1 MFLPPLLAQALEGE
15 YVRCASV
22 HATPRSA
29 ETGELT
35 MISTPDG
42 SCAADWT
49 VSASPIRGRDE
60 QLETITGF
68 LDRVR
73 AGVGGVAIIEGAA
86 GLGKTRL
93 LAAARAT
100 AGSLSFR
107 TGLGAAE
114 PGHSPVELAVLMEAL
129 FGGAEPLVE
138 RSALGSRDGSREEP
152 FWLLQDVQTLMER
165 AALRQPLLVCLDDV
179 QWADAGCGF
188 ALRMLTQWL
197 APLPVAWLIAVRP
210 NQGAPQ
216 IRRALAELATAG
228 AATIRLTPLKA
239 SAVAE
244 VAADVL
250 GAPAGGDLLRTLADV
265 QGNPFLIVD
274 LLAGLREENL
284 VRVVDGR
291 ARLAENRVPHR
302 LEDSMRRRLART
314 TPAGERVVTAAASLA
329 RQFTLSQ
336 IAAMTRIPVTDLVD
350 PVREVID
357 AGIFVE
363 AGGRLAFQH
372 DLAREAV
379 RSAVPGAVRR
389 ALDREAADVLLA
401 SGALPVEVAAQL
413 AASAEPGDVAAVRAL
428 AEAAE
433 ALGMTDPGASAD
445 IASVALSLLPSR
457 HPLRGPLVARRTV
470 SLFAAGRSK
479 EARAFA
485 DNALR
490 HSLPAEQEADVRL
503 SLAAM
508 FAISA
513 DDRADNARQGLS
525 LTGLS
530 ADTRARLWTSLF
542 HNLVVA
548 SRLDEGLAIE
558 SEVRTSVLASAS
570 TDLAAQYFFQIGRS
584 AMEYQ
589 LGRFE
594 IALRLLQD
602 VDPERLAGF
611 DDPRE
616 RLTHSYRS
624 WLLSALDRVDE
635 ASAVAEDGLAS
646 AQRDRQNWAVH
657 VFETWHG
664 RHLLHLGRLDEANA
678 VLEGR
683 FHLADAHLIVG
694 VLDAAAVVAVGRT
707 KLHIGDERGAREVA
721 EIAKVMLTATAPV
734 VRRHAAWYLAV
745 HASTAGDLDQ
755 AHRWLCALGET
766 ERLSLFPLF
775 PMEAADDPLLV
786 RMALTAGDEE
796 LAKAVTE
803 LAARRHELN
812 PGVPSI
818 AAAAAHTRGLLS
830 QSGPDLEQAAAIL
843 ATCPRPLA
851 LAAALEDL
859 GCARLADGDH
869 SGAADAFDR
878 VLRICVE
885 AGAERDAARARKRLR
900 ELGIRRRVLPLDRP
914 KLGWESLTDA
924 ELQVARLAAAG
935 YTNRGI
941 ADRLFVSPHTVN
953 THLRHVFDK
962 LDIRSRVD
970 LTRVVEHHS

>member
-1 MFLPPLLAQALEGE
+1 M
-15 YVRCASV
+15 
-22 HATPRSA
+22 
-29 ETGELT
+29 
-35 MISTPDG
+35 
-42 SCAADWT
+42 
-49 VSASPIRGRDE
+49 VSAAQGPGAGGSIVSGAGSSSPIRGRDE
-60 QLETITGF
+60 QLQLITGF
-68 LDRVR
+68 LERVR

-100 AGSLSFR
+100 ARTLCFR

-114 PGHSPVELAVLMEAL
+114 PGHSSVELAVLMEAL
-129 FGGAEPLVE
+129 FGGAESLVE
-138 RSALGSRDGSREEP
+138 RAALGSRDRSREEP
-152 FWLLQDVQTLMER
+152 FWLLQDLQTLLER
-165 AALRQPLLVCLDDV
+165 AALRQPLLICLDDV
-179 QWADAGCGF
+179 QWADPGCGF

-197 APLPVAWLIAVRP
+197 VSLPVAWLIAVRP
-210 NQGAPQ
+210 NRGAPQ
-216 IRRALAELATAG
+216 IRRALAELTTAG
-228 AATIRLTPLKA
+228 AATIRLTPLSA

-250 GAPAGGDLLRTLADV
+250 GAPVGGDLLRTLADV

-284 VRVVDGR
+284 VSVADGR
-291 ARLAENRVPHR
+291 ARLMENRVPHR
-302 LEDSMRRRLART
+302 LEDSMRRRLSRT
-314 TPAGERVVTAAASLA
+314 TPAGERVGISAASLA
-329 RQFTLSQ
+329 RQFTLNQ
-336 IAAMTRIPVTDLVD
+336 IAALARIPVADLVD

-357 AGIFVE
+357 AGIFIE
-363 AGGRLAFQH
+363 ADGRLAFQH

-379 RSAVPGAVRR
+379 RNVVPDAIRR

-401 SGALPVEVAAQL
+401 DGALPVEVAAQL

-428 AEAAE
+428 ADAAE
-433 ALGMTDPGASAD
+433 SLGVTDPSASAD
-445 IASVALSLLPSR
+445 IASVALSLAPSR

-490 HSLPAEQEADVRL
+490 QSLPAEQEADVRL

-525 LTGLS
+525 LAGLS
-530 ADTRARLWTSLF
+530 ADTRARLWASLF
-542 HNLVVA
+542 HNLLVA
-548 SRLDEGLAIE
+548 GRLDEGLAIE
-558 SEVRTSVLASAS
+558 SEVRANVLAS

-594 IALRLLQD
+594 LSLQLLGG

-624 WLLSALDRVDE
+624 WVLSALDRVDE
-635 ASAVAEDGLAS
+635 AIAVAEDGLAS
-646 AQRDRQNWAVH
+646 AQRDRQNWALH
-657 VFETWHG
+657 VFETWKG

-683 FHLADAHLIVG
+683 FRLADAHLIVG
-694 VLDAAAVVAVGRT
+694 VLDAAGVVALGRT
-707 KLHIGDERGAREVA
+707 KLHVGDERGANEVA
-721 EIAKVMLTATAPV
+721 ETAKVMLAATAPV
-734 VRRHAAWYLAV
+734 VRRLGAWYLAV
-745 HASTAGDLDQ
+745 HSMASGEPRQ

-766 ERLSLFPLF
+766 ERMSLFPLF

-786 RMALTAGDEE
+786 RMALAAGDLE
-796 LAKAVTE
+796 LAKAVAE
-803 LAARRHELN
+803 LAARRYELN
-812 PGVPSI
+812 PGVPSM
-818 AAAAAHTRGLLS
+818 AGAAAHARGLLNDS
-830 QSGPDLEQAAAIL
+830 RQDLEQAAGIL
-843 ATCPRPLA
+843 VTCPRPMA

-859 GCARLADGDH
+859 GCARLADGDR
-869 SGAADAFDR
+869 SGAVDAFDR
-878 VLRICVE
+878 VLRICLDT
-885 AGAERDAARARKRLR
+885 GAARDAARTRKRLR
-900 ELGIRRRVLPLDRP
+900 ELGIRRRVQSLDRP

-924 ELQVARLAAAG
+924 ELNVARLAAAG

-941 ADRLFVSPHTVN
+941 ADKLFVSPHTVN

-962 LDIRSRVD
+962 LDVRSRVD
-970 LTRVVEHHS
+970 LTRTAERHS

>member
-1 MFLPPLLAQALEGE
+1 M
-15 YVRCASV
+15 
-22 HATPRSA
+22 
-29 ETGELT
+29 
-35 MISTPDG
+35 
-42 SCAADWT
+42 
-49 VSASPIRGRDE
+49 VSAAQGPGAGGSIVSGAGSSSPIRGRDE
-60 QLETITGF
+60 QLQLITGF
-68 LDRVR
+68 LERVR

-100 AGSLSFR
+100 ARTLCFR

-114 PGHSPVELAVLMEAL
+114 PGHSSVELAVLMEAL
-129 FGGAEPLVE
+129 FGGAESLVE
-138 RSALGSRDGSREEP
+138 RAALGSRDRSREEP
-152 FWLLQDVQTLMER
+152 FWLLQDLQTLLER
-165 AALRQPLLVCLDDV
+165 AALRQPLLICLDDV
-179 QWADAGCGF
+179 QWADPGCGF

-197 APLPVAWLIAVRP
+197 VSLPVAWLIAVRP

-216 IRRALAELATAG
+216 IRRALAELTTAG
-228 AATIRLTPLKA
+228 AATIRLTPLSA

-250 GAPAGGDLLRTLADV
+250 GAPVGGDLLRTLADV

-284 VRVVDGR
+284 VSVADGR
-291 ARLAENRVPHR
+291 ARLMENRVPHR
-302 LEDSMRRRLART
+302 LEDSMRRRLSRT
-314 TPAGERVVTAAASLA
+314 TPAGERVGISAASLA
-329 RQFTLSQ
+329 RQFTLNQ
-336 IAAMTRIPVTDLVD
+336 IAALARIPVADLVD

-363 AGGRLAFQH
+363 ADGRLAFQH

-379 RSAVPGAVRR
+379 RNVVPDAIRR

-401 SGALPVEVAAQL
+401 DGALPVEVAAQL

-428 AEAAE
+428 ADAAE
-433 ALGMTDPGASAD
+433 SLGVTDPSASAD
-445 IASVALSLLPSR
+445 IASVALSLAPSR

-490 HSLPAEQEADVRL
+490 QSLPAEQEADVRL

-525 LTGLS
+525 LAGLS
-530 ADTRARLWTSLF
+530 ADTRARLWASLF
-542 HNLVVA
+542 HNLLVA
-548 SRLDEGLAIE
+548 GRLDEGLAIE
-558 SEVRTSVLASAS
+558 SEVRANVLAS

-594 IALRLLQD
+594 LSLQLLGG

-624 WLLSALDRVDE
+624 WVLSALDRVDE
-635 ASAVAEDGLAS
+635 AIAVAEDGLAC
-646 AQRDRQNWAVH
+646 AQRDRQNWALH
-657 VFETWHG
+657 VFETWKG

-683 FHLADAHLIVG
+683 FRLADAHLIVG
-694 VLDAAAVVAVGRT
+694 VLDAAGVVALGRT
-707 KLHIGDERGAREVA
+707 KLHVGDERGANEVA
-721 EIAKVMLTATAPV
+721 EIAKVMLAATAPV
-734 VRRHAAWYLAV
+734 VRRLGAWYLAV
-745 HASTAGDLDQ
+745 HSMASGEPRQ

-766 ERLSLFPLF
+766 ERMSLFPLF

-786 RMALTAGDEE
+786 RMALAAGDLE
-796 LAKAVTE
+796 LAKAVAE
-803 LAARRHELN
+803 LAARRYELN
-812 PGVPSI
+812 PGVPSM
-818 AAAAAHTRGLLS
+818 AGAAAHARGLLNDS
-830 QSGPDLEQAAAIL
+830 RQDLEQAAGIL
-843 ATCPRPLA
+843 VTCPRPMA

-859 GCARLADGDH
+859 GCARLADGDR
-869 SGAADAFDR
+869 SGAVDAFDR
-878 VLRICVE
+878 VLRICLDT
-885 AGAERDAARARKRLR
+885 GAARDAARTRKRLR
-900 ELGIRRRVLPLDRP
+900 ELGIRRRVQSLDRP

-924 ELQVARLAAAG
+924 ELNVARLAAAG

-941 ADRLFVSPHTVN
+941 ADKLFVSPHTVN

-962 LDIRSRVD
+962 LDVRSRVD
-970 LTRVVEHHS
+970 LTRTAERHS

>member
-1 MFLPPLLAQALEGE
+1 
-15 YVRCASV
+15 
-22 HATPRSA
+22 
-29 ETGELT
+29 
-35 MISTPDG
+35 MISATQVSGAGG
-42 SCAADWT
+42 SIASGT
-49 VSASPIRGRDE
+49 GNPSPIRGRDE
-60 QLETITGF
+60 QLHMITG
-68 LDRVR
+68 LLERVR

-100 AGSLSFR
+100 ARTLSFR

-114 PGHSPVELAVLMEAL
+114 PGHSSVELAVLMEAL
-129 FGGAEPLVE
+129 FGGAESLVE
-138 RSALGSRDGSREEP
+138 RTALGSRDGSREEP
-152 FWLLQDVQTLMER
+152 FWLLQDVQTLIER

-197 APLPVAWLIAVRP
+197 ASLPVAWLIAVRP
-210 NQGAPQ
+210 NQGVPQ
-216 IRRALAELATAG
+216 IRRALAELTTAG
-228 AATIRLTPLKA
+228 AATIHLTPLNA

-274 LLAGLREENL
+274 LLVGLREENM
-284 VRVVDGR
+284 VSVADGR
-291 ARLAENRVPHR
+291 ARLVENRVPHR
-302 LEDSMRRRLART
+302 LEDSMRRRLSRT
-314 TPAGERVVTAAASLA
+314 TPAGERVVTVAASLA
-329 RQFTLSQ
+329 RQFTLNQ
-336 IAAMTRIPVTDLVD
+336 IAAMARIPVADLVD
-350 PVREVID
+350 PVREVLD
-357 AGIFVE
+357 AGIFIE

-379 RSAVPGAVRR
+379 RSAVPDAVRR

-401 SGALPVEVAAQL
+401 GGALPVEVAAQL
-413 AASAEPGDVAAVRAL
+413 AASAEPGDVAAVRTL
-428 AEAAE
+428 ADAAE
-433 ALGMTDPGASAD
+433 SLGVTDPSASAD
-445 IASVALSLLPSR
+445 IASVALSLAPSR

-479 EARAFA
+479 DARAFA

-490 HSLPAEQEADVRL
+490 QSLPAEQEADVRL

-542 HNLVVA
+542 HNLLVA
-548 SRLDEGLAIE
+548 GRLDEGLAIE
-558 SEVRTSVLASAS
+558 SEVRTNVLAS

-594 IALRLLQD
+594 LSLRLLGG

-624 WLLSALDRVDE
+624 WVLSALDRVDE
-635 ASAVAEDGLAS
+635 AIAVAEDGLAS

-657 VFETWHG
+657 VFETWKG

-694 VLDAAAVVAVGRT
+694 VLDAAAVVALGRT
-707 KLHIGDERGAREVA
+707 KLHIGDERGAHEVA
-721 EIAKVMLTATAPV
+721 EIAQVMLATTAPV
-734 VRRHAAWYLAV
+734 VRRLAAWYLAV
-745 HASTAGDLDQ
+745 HSMASGDPNQ

-786 RMALTAGDEE
+786 RMALAAGDVE
-796 LAKAVTE
+796 LAKAVAE
-803 LAARRHELN
+803 LAARRYELN
-812 PGVPSI
+812 PAVPSM
-818 AAAAAHTRGLLS
+818 AGAAAHTRGLLNDS
-830 QSGPDLEQAAAIL
+830 RQDLEQAAGIL
-843 ATCPRPLA
+843 VTCPRPMA

-859 GCARLADGDH
+859 GCARLAGGDR
-869 SGAADAFDR
+869 SGAVDAFDR
-878 VLRICVE
+878 VLRICIDT
-885 AGAERDAARARKRLR
+885 GAARDAARTRKRLR
-900 ELGIRRRVLPLDRP
+900 ELGIRRRVQSLDRP

-941 ADRLFVSPHTVN
+941 AGRLFVSPHTVN

-970 LTRVVEHHS
+970 LTRIAERHS

>member
-1 MFLPPLLAQALEGE
+1 MIVGLLE
-15 YVRCASV
+15 
-22 HATPRSA
+22 
-29 ETGELT
+29 
-35 MISTPDG
+35 
-42 SCAADWT
+42 
-49 VSASPIRGRDE
+49 
-60 QLETITGF
+60 
-68 LDRVR
+68 RVR
-73 AGVGGVAIIEGAA
+73 AGVGAVAIIEGAA

-93 LAAARAT
+93 LAAARTT
-100 AGSLSFR
+100 ADELSFR

-114 PGHSPVELAVLMEAL
+114 PGHSSVELAVLMEAL
-129 FGGAEPLVE
+129 FGGVEPLVE
-138 RSALGSRDGSREEP
+138 RTALGSHDRSREEQ
-152 FWLLQDVQTLMER
+152 FWLLQDVQTLLER
-165 AALRQPLLVCLDDV
+165 EALRQPLLVCLDDV

-197 APLPVAWLIAVRP
+197 ASLPVAWLIAVRP
-210 NQGAPQ
+210 NQGVPQ
-216 IRRALAELATAG
+216 IRRALAELTTAG
-228 AATIRLTPLKA
+228 AATIQLTPLSA
-239 SAVAE
+239 SAVAQ

-265 QGNPFLIVD
+265 RGNPFLLVD
-274 LLAGLREENL
+274 LLTGLREENL

-291 ARLAENRVPHR
+291 VRLAEDRVPHR
-302 LEDSMRRRLART
+302 LEDSMRRRLSRI
-314 TPAGERVVTAAASLA
+314 TPEGERVATVAASLA
-329 RQFTLSQ
+329 RQFTLGQ
-336 IAAMTRIPVTDLVD
+336 IAAIARIPVADLVD

-357 AGIFVE
+357 AGIFIE
-363 AGGRLAFQH
+363 ADGRLAFPH

-379 RSAVPGAVRR
+379 RSAVPDAVRR

-401 SGALPVEVAAQL
+401 GGALPVEVAAQL

-433 ALGMTDPGASAD
+433 SLGMTDPGASAD
-445 IASVALSLLPSR
+445 IASAALSLIPSR

-470 SLFAAGRSK
+470 SLFAAGRSE

-490 HSLPAEQEADVRL
+490 QSLPAGQEADVRL

-530 ADTRARLWTSLF
+530 PDTRARLWASLF
-542 HNLVVA
+542 HNLLVA
-548 SRLDEGLAIE
+548 GRLDEGLAIE
-558 SEVRTSVLASAS
+558 SEVRTNVFAS
-570 TDLAAQYFFQIGRS
+570 TDLAAQYYFQIGRS

-594 IALRLLQD
+594 LSLRLLQG
-602 VDPERLAGF
+602 VDPGRLAGF

-635 ASAVAEDGLAS
+635 AIAVAEDGLAS
-646 AQRDRQNWAVH
+646 AERDRQDWAVH
-657 VFETWHG
+657 VFETWNG

-683 FHLADAHLIVG
+683 FHLADAHRIVG
-694 VLDAAAVVAVGRT
+694 VLDAASVVALGRT
-707 KLHIGDERGAREVA
+707 KLHIGDERGADEVA
-721 EIAKVMLTATAPV
+721 EIAKVMLTTTVPS
-734 VRRHAAWYLAV
+734 VRRLAAWYLAV
-745 HASTAGDLDQ
+745 HAMASGDPDR
-755 AHRWLCALGET
+755 AHRWLCAFGQT

-775 PMEAADDPLLV
+775 PMEAADDPLLIRV
-786 RMALTAGDEE
+786 ALAAGDGK
-796 LAKAVTE
+796 LAKAVAE
-803 LAARRHELN
+803 LAARRYELN

-818 AAAAAHTRGLLS
+818 AGTAMHTRGLLHES
-830 QSGPDLEQAAAIL
+830 RHDLEQAAAIL
-843 ATCPRPLA
+843 ATGPRPLA

-859 GCARLADGDH
+859 GCVRLADGDRR
-869 SGAADAFDR
+869 GAVEAFDR
-878 VLRICVE
+878 VLRICID
-885 AGAERDAARARKRLR
+885 AGAARDAARARKRLR
-900 ELGIRRRVLPLDRP
+900 ELGIRRRVQSLDRP
-914 KLGWESLTDA
+914 SVGWESLTAA

-941 ADRLFVSPHTVN
+941 ADRLFVSSHTVN

-962 LDIRSRVD
+962 LDVRSRVD
-970 LTRVVEHHS
+970 LTRTVERH

>member
-1 MFLPPLLAQALEGE
+1 
-15 YVRCASV
+15 VSSIASS
-22 HATPRSA
+22 P
-29 ETGELT
+29 
-35 MISTPDG
+35 
-42 SCAADWT
+42 
-49 VSASPIRGRDE
+49 PIRGRDE
-60 QLETITGF
+60 QLQAITG
-68 LDRVR
+68 LLERVR
-73 AGVGGVAIIEGAA
+73 AGAGGVAIIEGAA

-93 LAAARAT
+93 LAEARAT
-100 AGSLSFR
+100 ARALWFR

-114 PGHSPVELAVLMEAL
+114 PGHSSVELAVLMEAL
-129 FGGAEPLVE
+129 FGGAESLVE
-138 RSALGSRDGSREEP
+138 RTALGSRDRSREEP
-152 FWLLQDVQTLMER
+152 FWLLQDVQTLLER

-197 APLPVAWLIAVRP
+197 ASLPVAWLIAVRP
-210 NQGAPQ
+210 NQGVPQ
-216 IRRALAELATAG
+216 IRRALAELTAAG
-228 AATIRLTPLKA
+228 AATIALAPLNA

-250 GAPAGGDLLRTLADV
+250 GAPAAGDLLRTLADV
-265 QGNPFLIVD
+265 RGNPFLIVD

-284 VRVVDGR
+284 VQVVDGR

-302 LEDSMRRRLART
+302 LEDSMRRRLSRT
-314 TPAGERVVTAAASLA
+314 TPAGERVVTVAASLA
-329 RQFTLSQ
+329 RQFTLGQ
-336 IAAMTRIPVTDLVD
+336 IAAIAGVPITDLVE

-363 AGGRLAFQH
+363 EDGRLAFQH

-379 RSAVPGAVRR
+379 RSAVPAAVRR
-389 ALDREAADVLLA
+389 ALDRAAADVLLA
-401 SGALPVEVAAQL
+401 GGALPVEVAAQL
-413 AASAEPGDVAAVRAL
+413 AASAEPGDVTAVRAL

-433 ALGMTDPGASAD
+433 SLGMTDPSASAD
-445 IASVALSLLPSR
+445 IAGVALSLVPSR

-470 SLFAAGRSK
+470 SLFAAGRSE
-479 EARAFA
+479 EARDFA

-490 HSLPAEQEADVRL
+490 QSLPAEQEADVRL

-525 LTGLS
+525 LTGLK
-530 ADTRARLWTSLF
+530 ADARARLWASLF
-542 HNLVVA
+542 HNLLVGG
-548 SRLDEGLAIE
+548 RLDEGLAIE
-558 SEVRTSVLASAS
+558 SEVHANVVAS
-570 TDLAAQYFFQIGRS
+570 TDLAAQYFFQIARS

-594 IALRLLQD
+594 PALRLLQD

-616 RLTHSYRS
+616 RLTRSYRS

-635 ASAVAEDGLAS
+635 AIAVAEDGLAS
-646 AQRDRQNWAVH
+646 AQRDRQHWAVH
-657 VFETWHG
+657 VFETWKG

-694 VLDAAAVVAVGRT
+694 VLDAAAVVALGRT
-707 KLHIGDERGAREVA
+707 KLHIGDERGAHEVA
-721 EIAKVMLTATAPV
+721 EIARVMLTTTAPV
-734 VRRHAAWYLAV
+734 VRRLAAWYLAV
-745 HASTAGDLDQ
+745 HAMAAGDPDQ
-755 AHRWLCALGET
+755 AHEWLCALGET

-775 PMEAADDPLLV
+775 PVEVADDPLLV
-786 RMALTAGDEE
+786 RIALAASDAE
-796 LAKAVTE
+796 LAKAVTD
-803 LAARRHELN
+803 LAARRQELN
-812 PGVPSI
+812 PGVPSVAG
-818 AAAAAHTRGLLS
+818 AALHTRGLLNGS
-830 QSGPDLEQAAAIL
+830 RSDLEQAVAIL
-843 ATCPRPLA
+843 LTGPRPLA

-859 GCARLADGDH
+859 GCARLADDDR
-869 SGAADAFDR
+869 SGAVNAFDQ
-878 VLRICVE
+878 VLRICLD
-885 AGAERDAARARKRLR
+885 AGAARDAARARMRLR
-900 ELGIRRRVLPLDRP
+900 ELGVRRRVQSLDRP
-914 KLGWESLTDA
+914 KLGWESLTAA
-924 ELQVARLAAAG
+924 ELEVARLAAAG
-935 YTNRGI
+935 CTNRGI

-970 LTRVVEHHS
+970 LTRIVERHPQPSPPAPS

>member
-1 MFLPPLLAQALEGE
+1 
-15 YVRCASV
+15 
-22 HATPRSA
+22 
-29 ETGELT
+29 
-35 MISTPDG
+35 MI
-42 SCAADWT
+42 A
-49 VSASPIRGRDE
+49 
-60 QLETITGF
+60 GF
-68 LDRVR
+68 LERVR
-73 AGVGGVAIIEGAA
+73 SGVGGVVIIEGAA

-93 LAAARAT
+93 LAEARAAART
-100 AGSLSFR
+100 LSFR

-114 PGHSPVELAVLMEAL
+114 PGHSSVQLAVLMEAL
-129 FGGAEPLVE
+129 LGGAEPLLE
-138 RSALGSRDGSREEP
+138 RAALGSRDGSREEP
-152 FWLLQDVQTLMER
+152 FWLLQDIQSLMER

-197 APLPVAWLIAVRP
+197 ASLPIAWLIAVRP
-210 NQGAPQ
+210 NQGVPQ
-216 IRRALAELATAG
+216 IRRALAELTTTG
-228 AATIRLTPLKA
+228 AATIRLTPLPA
-239 SAVAE
+239 SAVAQ
-244 VAADVL
+244 VAADTL
-250 GAPAGGDLLRTLADV
+250 GAPAGGDLLRTLADG

-284 VRVVDGR
+284 VSVADGR
-291 ARLAENRVPHR
+291 ARLVENRVPHR
-302 LEDSMRRRLART
+302 LEDSMRRRLSRT
-314 TPAGERVVTAAASLA
+314 TPAGERVVTVAASLA

-336 IAAMTRIPVTDLVD
+336 ISAMARLPVADLVD
-350 PVREVID
+350 PIREALD
-357 AGIFVE
+357 AGIFIE

-379 RSAVPGAVRR
+379 RNAVPDAVRR

-401 SGALPVEVAAQL
+401 GGALPVEVAAQL

-428 AEAAE
+428 EDAAE
-433 ALGMTDPGASAD
+433 SLGMTDPSASAD
-445 IASVALSLLPSR
+445 IASVALSLAPSR

-485 DNALR
+485 DAALR
-490 HSLPAEQEADVRL
+490 QSLPAEQEADVRL

-530 ADTRARLWTSLF
+530 ADTRARLWASLF
-542 HNLVVA
+542 HNLLVA
-548 SRLDEGLAIE
+548 GRLDEGLAIE
-558 SEVRTSVLASAS
+558 SEVGTNVLAS

-594 IALRLLQD
+594 SALRLLGG

-616 RLTHSYRS
+616 RLAHSYRS
-624 WLLSALDRVDE
+624 WVLSALDRVDE
-635 ASAVAEDGLAS
+635 AMAVAEDGLAS

-657 VFETWHG
+657 VFETWKG

-694 VLDAAAVVAVGRT
+694 VLDAAAVVALGRA
-707 KLHIGDERGAREVA
+707 KLHIGDERGAQEVA
-721 EIAKVMLTATAPV
+721 KIAQVMLETTAPV
-734 VRRHAAWYLAV
+734 VRRLAAWYLAV
-745 HASTAGDLDQ
+745 HAMASGPPDQ

-766 ERLSLFPLF
+766 QRLSLFPLF

-786 RMALTAGDEE
+786 RMALAADDAE
-796 LAKAVTE
+796 LAKAVAG
-803 LAARRHELN
+803 LAVRRYELN
-812 PGVPSI
+812 PAVPSV
-818 AAAAAHTRGLLS
+818 AGAAAHTRGLLNNS
-830 QSGPDLEQAAAIL
+830 RQDLEQAVEFL
-843 ATCPRPLA
+843 VTGPRPMA

-859 GCARLADGDH
+859 GCARLGDGDRN
-869 SGAADAFDR
+869 GAVDAFDR
-878 VLRICVE
+878 VLRICL
-885 AGAERDAARARKRLR
+885 ATGAARDAARARKRLR
-900 ELGIRRRVLPLDRP
+900 ELGIRRRVQSLDRP

-924 ELQVARLAAAG
+924 ELEVARLAAAG

-970 LTRVVEHHS
+970 LTRIAERHA

>member
-1 MFLPPLLAQALEGE
+1 M
-15 YVRCASV
+15 
-22 HATPRSA
+22 TPSY
-29 ETGELT
+29 
-35 MISTPDG
+35 SG
-42 SCAADWT
+42 SGSGGPILGT
-49 VSASPIRGRDE
+49 SGSPSPIRGRDE
-60 QLETITGF
+60 QLQMITGF
-68 LDRVR
+68 LNRVQ
-73 AGVGGVAIIEGAA
+73 AGMGGVAIIEGAA

-100 AGSLSFR
+100 AGTLSFR
-107 TGLGAAE
+107 TGFGAAE
-114 PGHSPVELAVLMEAL
+114 PGHSSVELAVLMEAL
-129 FGGAEPLVE
+129 FGGAESLVE
-138 RSALGSRDGSREEP
+138 RTALGSRDRSREEL
-152 FWLLQDVQTLMER
+152 FWLLQDVQTLIER

-188 ALRMLTQWL
+188 ALRMLTQWP
-197 APLPVAWLIAVRP
+197 ASWPVAWLLATRP

-216 IRRALAELATAG
+216 IRRALAELTTAG
-228 AATIRLTPLKA
+228 ATTIHLAPLPA

-250 GAPAGGDLLRTLADV
+250 GAPAGGDLLRTLANV

-274 LLAGLREENL
+274 LLAGLREESL
-284 VRVVDGR
+284 VSVVDGR
-291 ARLAENRVPHR
+291 ARLMQNRVPHR
-302 LEDSMRRRLART
+302 LEDSMRRRLARS
-314 TPAGERVVTAAASLA
+314 TPAGERVVTVAASLA

-336 IAAMTRIPVTDLVD
+336 IAAMAHIPVADLVD
-350 PVREVID
+350 PVQEVID
-357 AGIFVE
+357 AGIFIE

-401 SGALPVEVAAQL
+401 GGALPVEVAAQL
-413 AASAEPGDVAAVRAL
+413 AESAEPGDDTAVSAL
-428 AEAAE
+428 ADAAE
-433 ALGMTDPGASAD
+433 SLGMTDPSASAD
-445 IASVALSLLPSR
+445 IAGVALSLTPSR

-490 HSLPAEQEADVRL
+490 QSLPAEQEADVRL

-508 FAISA
+508 FTISA

-530 ADTRARLWTSLF
+530 ADTRARLWASLF
-542 HNLVVA
+542 HNLLVA
-548 SRLDEGLAIE
+548 GRLDEGLAIE
-558 SEVRTSVLASAS
+558 SQVGANVLTSS
-570 TDLAAQYFFQIGRS
+570 DLAAQYFFQIGRS

-594 IALRLLQD
+594 LALRLLD
-602 VDPERLAGF
+602 GVDPERLAGF

-616 RLTHSYRS
+616 RLAHSYRS
-624 WLLSALDRVDE
+624 WVLSALGRVDE
-635 ASAVAEDGLAS
+635 AIAVAEDGLAS
-646 AQRDRQNWAVH
+646 AQHDRQNWAVH
-657 VFETWHG
+657 VFETWKG
-664 RHLLHLGRLDEANA
+664 RHLLQLGRLDEANA

-683 FHLADAHLIVG
+683 FHPADADLIVG
-694 VLDAAAVVAVGRT
+694 VLDAAAVVALGRA
-707 KLHIGDERGAREVA
+707 KLYMGDERGAGEVA
-721 EIAKVMLTATAPV
+721 EIAQVMLTATAPV
-734 VRRHAAWYLAV
+734 VRRLAAWYLAV
-745 HASTAGDLDQ
+745 HATASGDPNQ

-786 RMALTAGDEE
+786 RMALAVGDKE
-796 LAKAVTE
+796 LAKAVAE
-803 LAARRHELN
+803 LAERRHELN
-812 PGVPSI
+812 PAVPSM
-818 AAAAAHTRGLLS
+818 AGAAAHIRGLLN
-830 QSGPDLEQAAAIL
+830 QSKQDLEKAVQFL
-843 ATCPRPLA
+843 ADGPRPLA

-859 GCARLADGDH
+859 GSARAAIGDR
-869 SGAADAFDR
+869 SGAVDAFDH
-878 VLRICVE
+878 VLRICID
-885 AGAERDAARARKRLR
+885 AGAVRDAARARKWLR
-900 ELGIRRRVLPLDRP
+900 ELGVRRRVQPLDRP
-914 KLGWESLTDA
+914 KLGWESLTEA

-953 THLRHVFDK
+953 THLRHIFDK
-962 LDIRSRVD
+962 LGIRSRVD
-970 LTRVVEHHS
+970 LTRIAEHHS

>member
-1 MFLPPLLAQALEGE
+1 
-15 YVRCASV
+15 
-22 HATPRSA
+22 
-29 ETGELT
+29 
-35 MISTPDG
+35 MISTVQ
-42 SCAADWT
+42 
-49 VSASPIRGRDE
+49 VSGASPIRGRDE
-60 QLETITGF
+60 QLDTITG
-68 LDRVR
+68 LLERVR
-73 AGVGGVAIIEGAA
+73 AGAGGVAIIEGAA

-100 AGSLSFR
+100 AAALSFR

-114 PGHSPVELAVLMEAL
+114 PGHSPVELAVLIEAL
-129 FGGAEPLVE
+129 FGGAEPLLE
-138 RSALGSRDGSREEP
+138 RTALGSRGGSREEP

-197 APLPVAWLIAVRP
+197 ASLPVAWLIAVRP
-210 NQGAPQ
+210 DQGAPQ
-216 IRRALAELATAG
+216 IRRALAELTTAG
-228 AATIRLTPLKA
+228 AVTIRLTPLPA

-265 QGNPFLIVD
+265 QGNPFLVVD

-314 TPAGERVVTAAASLA
+314 TAAGERVATVAASLA

-336 IAAMTRIPVTDLVD
+336 IAAMARVGVADLVD

-389 ALDREAADVLLA
+389 ALDRAAADVLLA
-401 SGALPVEVAAQL
+401 GGALPVEVAAQL
-413 AASAEPGDVAAVRAL
+413 AASAEPGDIAAVRAL

-433 ALGMTDPGASAD
+433 ALGMTDPGGSAD

-490 HSLPAEQEADVRL
+490 QSLPAEQEADVRL

-513 DDRADNARQGLS
+513 DDRAESARQGLS

-530 ADTRARLWTSLF
+530 ADTRARLCTSLF
-542 HNLVVA
+542 HNLMVA

-558 SEVRTSVLASAS
+558 SEVRASVDAS
-570 TDLAAQYFFQIGRS
+570 TDLAARYFFQIGRS

-594 IALRLLQD
+594 PALGLLQD
-602 VDPERLAGF
+602 VDPEALAGF

-635 ASAVAEDGLAS
+635 AIAVAEDGLAS

-657 VFETWHG
+657 VFETWKG

-678 VLEGR
+678 LLEGR
-683 FHLADAHLIVG
+683 FQRADAHLIVG
-694 VLDAAAVVAVGRT
+694 VLDAASVVALGRT
-707 KLHIGDERGAREVA
+707 KLHLGDERGAHEVS
-721 EIAKVMLTATAPV
+721 EMAKVMLTATAPV

-745 HASTAGDLDQ
+745 QAMTAGDPDQ

-775 PMEAADDPLLV
+775 PMEAADDALLV
-786 RMALTAGDEE
+786 RIALAAGDDE
-796 LAKAVTE
+796 LAQAVTG

-812 PGVPSI
+812 PGVPSV
-818 AAAAAHTRGLLS
+818 AGAAAHTRGLLN
-830 QSGPDLEQAAAIL
+830 QARPDLARPDLERAAEIL
-843 ATCPRPLA
+843 APGPRPLA
-851 LAAALEDL
+851 LAAVLEDL
-859 GCARLADGDH
+859 GDARLADGDPG
-869 SGAADAFDR
+869 GAADAFDR
-878 VLRICVE
+878 VLRICVD
-885 AGAERDAARARKRLR
+885 AGAARDAARARKRLR
-900 ELGIRRRVLPLDRP
+900 ELGIRRRVQALDRP
-914 KLGWESLTDA
+914 KLGWESLTGA
-924 ELQVARLAAAG
+924 ELAVARLAAAG
-935 YTNRGI
+935 CTNRGI

>member
-1 MFLPPLLAQALEGE
+1 
-15 YVRCASV
+15 
-22 HATPRSA
+22 
-29 ETGELT
+29 
-35 MISTPDG
+35 MISATQASG
-42 SCAADWT
+42 AGGAT
-49 VSASPIRGRDE
+49 VTSPPIRGRDE
-60 QLETITGF
+60 QLQMIAGF
-68 LDRVR
+68 LERVR
-73 AGVGGVAIIEGAA
+73 TGAGGVAIIEGAA

-100 AGSLSFR
+100 ARALSFR

-114 PGHSPVELAVLMEAL
+114 PGHSSVELAVLMEAL

-138 RSALGSRDGSREEP
+138 RAALGSRDRSREEP
-152 FWLLQDVQTLMER
+152 FWLLQDVQTLLEQ

-197 APLPVAWLIAVRP
+197 ASLPVAWLIAVRP
-210 NQGAPQ
+210 DQGAPQ
-216 IRRALAELATAG
+216 IRRALAELTTAG
-228 AATIRLTPLKA
+228 AVTIPLTPLSA
-239 SAVAE
+239 AAVAE

-250 GAPAGGDLLRTLADV
+250 GAPAAGDLLRTLAEV
-265 QGNPFLIVD
+265 RGNPFLVAD

-291 ARLAENRVPHR
+291 AALAENRVPHR
-302 LEDSMRRRLART
+302 LEDSMRRRLSRT
-314 TPAGERVVTAAASLA
+314 TAAGERVVTAAASLA
-329 RQFTLSQ
+329 RQFTLDQ
-336 IAAMTRIPVTDLVD
+336 VAAMTRIPVTDLVD

-357 AGIFVE
+357 AGILIE

-379 RSAVPGAVRR
+379 RGAVPDPVRR
-389 ALDREAADVLLA
+389 ALDRAAADVLLA
-401 SGALPVEVAAQL
+401 GGALPVEVAAQL
-413 AASAEPGDVAAVRAL
+413 AASAEPGDVTAVRAL
-428 AEAAE
+428 AAAAE
-433 ALGMTDPGASAD
+433 SLGVTDPGASAD
-445 IASVALSLLPSR
+445 IASAALSLVPSR

-470 SLFAAGRSK
+470 SLFAAGRGK

-485 DNALR
+485 DDALR
-490 HSLPAEQEADVRL
+490 QSLPAEAEAEVRL

-513 DDRADNARQGLS
+513 DDRAGNARQGLS
-525 LTGLS
+525 LAGLS
-530 ADTRARLWTSLF
+530 ADTRARLWASLF
-542 HNLVVA
+542 HNLLVA
-548 SRLDEGLAIE
+548 GRLDEGLAIE
-558 SEVRTSVLASAS
+558 AEVRANVAAS

-594 IALRLLQD
+594 PSLRLLQG
-602 VDPERLAGF
+602 VSPERLAGF

-635 ASAVAEDGLAS
+635 AIAVAEDGLAC

-657 VFETWHG
+657 VFETWTG
-664 RHLLHLGRLDEANA
+664 RHLLHLGRLDEANTM
-678 VLEGR
+678 LEGR

-694 VLDAAAVVAVGRT
+694 VLDAAAVVALGRT
-707 KLHIGDERGAREVA
+707 RLYTGDDRGAHEVA
-721 EIAKVMLTATAPV
+721 GIAQVMLTTTVPV
-734 VRRHAAWYLAV
+734 VRKLGAWYLAV
-745 HASTAGDLDQ
+745 HAMASGHPDQ
-755 AHRWLCALGET
+755 AHRWLCALGQT

-786 RMALTAGDEE
+786 RMALAAGDTE
-796 LAKAVTE
+796 LAQAVTG
-803 LAARRHELN
+803 LAARRYELN
-812 PGVPSI
+812 PGVPSA
-818 AAAAAHTRGLLS
+818 AAAAAHTRGLLN
-830 QSGPDLEQAAAIL
+830 QSRPDLEQAAAIL
-843 ATCPRPLA
+843 ATGPRPLA

-859 GCARLADGDH
+859 GCAGLAAGDRDG
-869 SGAADAFDR
+869 AVDAFDR
-878 VLRICVE
+878 VLRICIGT
-885 AGAERDAARARKRLR
+885 GAARDAARARMRLR
-900 ELGIRRRVLPLDRP
+900 ELGVRRRVQSLDRP
-914 KLGWESLTDA
+914 KLGWESLTAA

-935 YTNRGI
+935 CTNRGI

-962 LDIRSRVD
+962 LDVRSRVD
-970 LTRVVEHHS
+970 LTRVAERHP

>member
-1 MFLPPLLAQALEGE
+1 M
-15 YVRCASV
+15 
-22 HATPRSA
+22 
-29 ETGELT
+29 
-35 MISTPDG
+35 
-42 SCAADWT
+42 
-49 VSASPIRGRDE
+49 VSAAQGPGAGGSIVSGAGSSSPIRGRDE
-60 QLETITGF
+60 QLQLITGF
-68 LDRVR
+68 LERVR

-100 AGSLSFR
+100 ARTLCFR

-114 PGHSPVELAVLMEAL
+114 PGHSSVELAVLMEAL
-129 FGGAEPLVE
+129 FGGAESLVE
-138 RSALGSRDGSREEP
+138 RAALGSRDRSREEP
-152 FWLLQDVQTLMER
+152 FWLLQDLQTLLER
-165 AALRQPLLVCLDDV
+165 AALRQPLLICLDDV
-179 QWADAGCGF
+179 QWADPGCGF

-197 APLPVAWLIAVRP
+197 VSLPVAWLIAVRP

-216 IRRALAELATAG
+216 IRRALAELTTAG
-228 AATIRLTPLKA
+228 AATIRLTPLSA

-250 GAPAGGDLLRTLADV
+250 GAPVGGDLLRTLADV

-284 VRVVDGR
+284 VSVADGR
-291 ARLAENRVPHR
+291 ARLMENRVPHR
-302 LEDSMRRRLART
+302 LEDSMRRRLSRT
-314 TPAGERVVTAAASLA
+314 TPAGERVGISAASLA
-329 RQFTLSQ
+329 RQFTLNQ
-336 IAAMTRIPVTDLVD
+336 IAALARIPVADLVD

-363 AGGRLAFQH
+363 ADGRLAFQH

-379 RSAVPGAVRR
+379 RNVVPDAIRR

-401 SGALPVEVAAQL
+401 DGALPVEVAAQL

-428 AEAAE
+428 ADAAE
-433 ALGMTDPGASAD
+433 SLGVTDPSASAD
-445 IASVALSLLPSR
+445 IASVALSLAPSR

-490 HSLPAEQEADVRL
+490 QSLPAEQEADVRL

-525 LTGLS
+525 LAGLS
-530 ADTRARLWTSLF
+530 ADTRARLWASLF
-542 HNLVVA
+542 HNLLVA
-548 SRLDEGLAIE
+548 GRLDEGLAIE
-558 SEVRTSVLASAS
+558 SEVRANVLAS

-594 IALRLLQD
+594 LSLQLLGG

-624 WLLSALDRVDE
+624 WVLSALDRVDE
-635 ASAVAEDGLAS
+635 AIAVAEDGLAS
-646 AQRDRQNWAVH
+646 AQRDRQNWALH
-657 VFETWHG
+657 VFETWKG

-683 FHLADAHLIVG
+683 FRLADAHLIVG
-694 VLDAAAVVAVGRT
+694 VLDAAGVVALGRT
-707 KLHIGDERGAREVA
+707 KLHVGDERGANEVA
-721 EIAKVMLTATAPV
+721 EIAKVMLAATAPV
-734 VRRHAAWYLAV
+734 VRRLGAWYLAV
-745 HASTAGDLDQ
+745 HSMASGEPRQ

-766 ERLSLFPLF
+766 ERMSLFPLF

-786 RMALTAGDEE
+786 RMALAAGDLE
-796 LAKAVTE
+796 LAKAVAE
-803 LAARRHELN
+803 LAARRYELN
-812 PGVPSI
+812 PGVPSM
-818 AAAAAHTRGLLS
+818 AGAAAHARGLLNDS
-830 QSGPDLEQAAAIL
+830 RQDLEQAAGIL
-843 ATCPRPLA
+843 VTCPRPMA

-859 GCARLADGDH
+859 GCARLADGDR
-869 SGAADAFDR
+869 SGAVDAFDR
-878 VLRICVE
+878 VLRICLDT
-885 AGAERDAARARKRLR
+885 GAARDAARTRKRLR
-900 ELGIRRRVLPLDRP
+900 ELGIRRRVQSLDRP

-924 ELQVARLAAAG
+924 ELNVARLAAAG

-941 ADRLFVSPHTVN
+941 ADKLFVSPHTVN

-962 LDIRSRVD
+962 LDVRSRVD
-970 LTRVVEHHS
+970 LTRTAERHS

>member
-1 MFLPPLLAQALEGE
+1 L
-15 YVRCASV
+15 
-22 HATPRSA
+22 H
-29 ETGELT
+29 
-35 MISTPDG
+35 
-42 SCAADWT
+42 
-49 VSASPIRGRDE
+49 
-60 QLETITGF
+60 TIAGF
-68 LDRVR
+68 LERVR
-73 AGVGGVAIIEGAA
+73 AGAGGVAIIEGAA

-93 LAAARAT
+93 LAEARAT
-100 AGSLSFR
+100 ARALSFR

-114 PGHSPVELAVLMEAL
+114 PGRSSVGLAVLMEAL
-129 FGGAEPLVE
+129 FGGAESLVE
-138 RSALGSRDGSREEP
+138 RAALGPRDGSREEP

-197 APLPVAWLIAVRP
+197 ASWPVAWLIAVRP
-210 NQGAPQ
+210 NQGNPQ
-216 IRRALAELATAG
+216 IRRALAELTAAG
-228 AATIRLTPLKA
+228 AAMIHLTPLAA

-250 GAPAGGDLLRTLADV
+250 GAPAGGDLLRTLGDV

-284 VRVVDGR
+284 VAVVDGR
-291 ARLAENRVPHR
+291 ARLTENRVPHR
-302 LEDSMRRRLART
+302 LEDSMRRRLSRT
-314 TPAGERVVTAAASLA
+314 TAAGERVVTVAASLA
-329 RQFTLSQ
+329 RQFTLGQ
-336 IAAMTRIPVTDLVD
+336 IAAMARIPVADLVD

-357 AGIFVE
+357 AGIFIEV
-363 AGGRLAFQH
+363 GGRLAFRH
-372 DLAREAV
+372 DLVREAV
-379 RSAVPGAVRR
+379 RSAVPEAVRR

-401 SGALPVEVAAQL
+401 GGTLPVEVAAQL
-413 AASAEPGDVAAVRAL
+413 AESAEPGDVTAVRAL
-428 AEAAE
+428 ADAAE
-433 ALGMTDPGASAD
+433 SLGVTDPSASAD
-445 IASVALSLLPSR
+445 IASVALSLAPAR

-490 HSLPAEQEADVRL
+490 QSLPAEQEAEVRL

-530 ADTRARLWTSLF
+530 ADTRARLWASLF
-542 HNLVVA
+542 HNLMVGG
-548 SRLDEGLAIE
+548 RLEEGLAIE
-558 SEVRTSVLASAS
+558 SEVRANVFAS
-570 TDLAAQYFFQIGRS
+570 TDLAARYFFQIGRS

-594 IALRLLQD
+594 SSLRLLQG

-635 ASAVAEDGLAS
+635 AIAVAEDGLAC

-657 VFETWHG
+657 VFETWKG

-683 FHLADAHLIVG
+683 FHLADAQLIVG
-694 VLDAAAVVAVGRT
+694 VLDAASVVALGRT
-707 KLHIGDERGAREVA
+707 KLHLGEERGAHEVA
-721 EIAKVMLTATAPV
+721 EIAQVMLTATAPV
-734 VRRHAAWYLAV
+734 VRKLAAWYLAV
-745 HASTAGDLDQ
+745 HSMASGDPDQ
-755 AHRWLCALGET
+755 AHRWLCALGQT

-786 RMALTAGDEE
+786 RIALAAGDEE

-812 PGVPSI
+812 PGVPSV
-818 AAAAAHTRGLLS
+818 AAAAAHTRGLLNRS
-830 QSGPDLEQAAAIL
+830 RPDLEQAAAIL
-843 ATCPRPLA
+843 ASGPRPLA

-859 GCARLADGDH
+859 GAARVADGDPA
-869 SGAADAFDR
+869 GAVDAFDR
-878 VLRICVE
+878 VLRICAN
-885 AGAERDAARARKRLR
+885 AGAARDAARARKRLR
-900 ELGIRRRVLPLDRP
+900 ELGIRRRVQSLDRP
-914 KLGWESLTDA
+914 KQGWESLTDA

-935 YTNRGI
+935 CTNRGI

-953 THLRHVFDK
+953 AHLRHVFDK

>member
-1 MFLPPLLAQALEGE
+1 M
-15 YVRCASV
+15 
-22 HATPRSA
+22 
-29 ETGELT
+29 
-35 MISTPDG
+35 
-42 SCAADWT
+42 
-49 VSASPIRGRDE
+49 VSAAQDPGAGGSSVSGAGSSSPIRGRDE
-60 QLETITGF
+60 QLQLITGF
-68 LDRVR
+68 LERVR

-100 AGSLSFR
+100 ARTLCFR

-114 PGHSPVELAVLMEAL
+114 PGHSSVELAVLMEAL
-129 FGGAEPLVE
+129 FGGAESLVE
-138 RSALGSRDGSREEP
+138 RTALGSRDRSREEP
-152 FWLLQDVQTLMER
+152 FWLLQDLQTLLER
-165 AALRQPLLVCLDDV
+165 AALRQPLLICLDDV
-179 QWADAGCGF
+179 QWADPGCGF

-197 APLPVAWLIAVRP
+197 ASLPVAWLIAVRP

-216 IRRALAELATAG
+216 IRRALAELTTAG
-228 AATIRLTPLKA
+228 AATIRLTPLSA
-239 SAVAE
+239 SAVAQ

-250 GAPAGGDLLRTLADV
+250 GAPVGGDLLRTLADV

-284 VRVVDGR
+284 VSVAGGR
-291 ARLAENRVPHR
+291 ARLMENRVPHR
-302 LEDSMRRRLART
+302 FEDSMRRRLSRT
-314 TPAGERVVTAAASLA
+314 TPAGERVGISAASLA
-329 RQFTLSQ
+329 RQFTLNQ
-336 IAAMTRIPVTDLVD
+336 IAALARIPVAALVN

-357 AGIFVE
+357 AGIFIE
-363 AGGRLAFQH
+363 ADGRLAFQH

-379 RSAVPGAVRR
+379 RNVVPDAIRR

-401 SGALPVEVAAQL
+401 DGALPVAVAAQL

-428 AEAAE
+428 ADAAE
-433 ALGMTDPGASAD
+433 SLGVTDPSASAD
-445 IASVALSLLPSR
+445 IASVALSLAPSR

-479 EARAFA
+479 EARALA

-490 HSLPAEQEADVRL
+490 QSLPAEQEADVRL

-525 LTGLS
+525 LAGLS
-530 ADTRARLWTSLF
+530 ADTRARLWASLF
-542 HNLVVA
+542 HNLLVA
-548 SRLDEGLAIE
+548 GRLDEGLAIE
-558 SEVRTSVLASAS
+558 SEVRANVLAS

-594 IALRLLQD
+594 LSLRLLGG

-624 WLLSALDRVDE
+624 WVLSALDRVDE
-635 ASAVAEDGLAS
+635 AIAVAEDGLAS

-657 VFETWHG
+657 VFETWKG

-694 VLDAAAVVAVGRT
+694 VLDAAGVVALGRA
-707 KLHIGDERGAREVA
+707 KLHVGDERGAHEIA
-721 EIAKVMLTATAPV
+721 EIAKVMLAATAPV
-734 VRRHAAWYLAV
+734 VRRLGAWYLAV
-745 HASTAGDLDQ
+745 HSMASGEPNQ

-766 ERLSLFPLF
+766 ERMSLFPLF

-786 RMALTAGDEE
+786 RMALAAGDLE
-796 LAKAVTE
+796 LAKAVAE
-803 LAARRHELN
+803 IAARRYELN
-812 PGVPSI
+812 PGVPSM
-818 AAAAAHTRGLLS
+818 AGATAHARGLLNDS
-830 QSGPDLEQAAAIL
+830 RQDLEQAAGIL
-843 ATCPRPLA
+843 VTCPRPMA

-859 GCARLADGDH
+859 GCARLADGDRN
-869 SGAADAFDR
+869 GAVDAFDR
-878 VLRICVE
+878 ILRICLDT
-885 AGAERDAARARKRLR
+885 GAARDAARTRKRLR
-900 ELGIRRRVLPLDRP
+900 ELGIRRRVQSLDRP

-924 ELQVARLAAAG
+924 ELNVARLAAAG

-941 ADRLFVSPHTVN
+941 ADKLFVSPHTVN

-962 LDIRSRVD
+962 LDVRSRVD
-970 LTRVVEHHS
+970 LTRTAERHS

>member
-1 MFLPPLLAQALEGE
+1 
-15 YVRCASV
+15 
-22 HATPRSA
+22 
-29 ETGELT
+29 
-35 MISTPDG
+35 MISTP
-42 SCAADWT
+42 A

-60 QLETITGF
+60 QLHMITGF
-68 LDRVR
+68 LERVR
-73 AGVGGVAIIEGAA
+73 AGAGGVAIIEGAA

-93 LAAARAT
+93 LAASLATARA
-100 AGSLSFR
+100 LSFR

-114 PGHSPVELAVLMEAL
+114 PGHSSVELAVLMEAL
-129 FGGAEPLVE
+129 FGGAESLIE
-138 RSALGSRDGSREEP
+138 RNALGSRDGSREEP

-197 APLPVAWLIAVRP
+197 ASLPVAWLIAVRP

-216 IRRALAELATAG
+216 IRRALAELTTAG
-228 AATIRLTPLKA
+228 AATIRLTPLPA

-291 ARLAENRVPHR
+291 ARMAENRVPHR
-302 LEDSMRRRLART
+302 LEDSMRRRLSRT
-314 TPAGERVVTAAASLA
+314 TPAGERVVTVAASLA
-329 RQFTLSQ
+329 RQFTLGQ
-336 IAAMTRIPVTDLVD
+336 IAAMARMGVADLVD

-357 AGIFVE
+357 AGLFIEV
-363 AGGRLAFQH
+363 GGRLAFRH

-379 RSAVPGAVRR
+379 RSAVPDAVRR

-445 IASVALSLLPSR
+445 IASVALALLPSR

-470 SLFAAGRSK
+470 SLFASGRSK
-479 EARAFA
+479 EAHDFA

-490 HSLPAEQEADVRL
+490 QSLPAEQEADVRL

-513 DDRADNARQGLS
+513 DDRADTARQGLS

-542 HNLVVA
+542 HNLMVA

-558 SEVRTSVLASAS
+558 SEVRTSVGAS

-594 IALRLLQD
+594 LSLQLLQD
-602 VDPERLAGF
+602 VDAEVLAGF

-635 ASAVAEDGLAS
+635 ATAVAEDGLAS

-657 VFETWHG
+657 VFETWKG

-694 VLDAAAVVAVGRT
+694 VLDAAGVVALGRT
-707 KLHIGDERGAREVA
+707 KLHVGDERGAHEVA
-721 EIAKVMLTATAPV
+721 EIAKVMLAATAPA
-734 VRRHAAWYLAV
+734 VRRLGAWYLAV
-745 HASTAGDLDQ
+745 HSMASGEPKQ

-766 ERLSLFPLF
+766 ERTSLFPLF

-786 RMALTAGDEE
+786 RMALAAGDLE
-796 LAKAVTE
+796 LAKAVAE
-803 LAARRHELN
+803 LAARRYELN
-812 PGVPSI
+812 PGVPSM
-818 AAAAAHTRGLLS
+818 AGAAAHARGLLNDS
-830 QSGPDLEQAAAIL
+830 RQDLEQAAGIL
-843 ATCPRPLA
+843 VTCPRPMA

-859 GCARLADGDH
+859 GCARLADGDR
-869 SGAADAFDR
+869 SGAVDAFDR
-878 VLRICVE
+878 VLRICLDT
-885 AGAERDAARARKRLR
+885 GAARDAARTRKRLR
-900 ELGIRRRVLPLDRP
+900 ELGIRRRVQSLDRP

-924 ELQVARLAAAG
+924 ELNVARLAAAG

-941 ADRLFVSPHTVN
+941 ADKLFVSPHTVN

-962 LDIRSRVD
+962 LDVRSRVD
-970 LTRVVEHHS
+970 LTRTAGRHS

>member
-1 MFLPPLLAQALEGE
+1 MIPAFAGSRVDSCHE
-15 YVRCASV
+15 YVRYASV

-29 ETGELT
+29 ETGELA
-35 MISTPDG
+35 MISTPH
-42 SCAADWT
+42 
-49 VSASPIRGRDE
+49 VSGASPIRGRDE
-60 QLETITGF
+60 QLQMITGF
-68 LDRVR
+68 LERGR
-73 AGVGGVAIIEGAA
+73 AGAGGVAIIEGAA

-93 LAAARAT
+93 LAAAQAT
-100 AGSLSFR
+100 ARVLSFR

-114 PGHSPVELAVLMEAL
+114 PGHSSVELAVLMEAL
-129 FGGAEPLVE
+129 FGGAESLVE
-138 RSALGSRDGSREEP
+138 RNALDGSREEL

-197 APLPVAWLIAVRP
+197 ASLPVAWLIAVRP

-216 IRRALAELATAG
+216 IRRALAELTTAG
-228 AATIRLTPLKA
+228 AATIRLTPLSA
-239 SAVAE
+239 SAVAQ

-250 GAPAGGDLLRTLADV
+250 GAPVGGDLLRTLADV
-265 QGNPFLIVD
+265 QGNPYLIVD

-284 VRVVDGR
+284 VSVAGGR
-291 ARLAENRVPHR
+291 AKLMENRVPHR
-302 LEDSMRRRLART
+302 LEDSMRRRLSRT
-314 TPAGERVVTAAASLA
+314 SPAGERVGISAASLA
-329 RQFTLSQ
+329 RQFTLNQ
-336 IAAMTRIPVTDLVD
+336 IAAMTRFPVTDLVD

-379 RSAVPGAVRR
+379 RSAVPDAVRR

-445 IASVALSLLPSR
+445 MASVALSLLPSR
-457 HPLRGPLVARRTV
+457 NPLRGPLVARRTV

-490 HSLPAEQEADVRL
+490 QSLPAEQEADVRL

-525 LTGLS
+525 LTGIS

-542 HNLVVA
+542 HNLMVA
-548 SRLDEGLAIE
+548 CRVEEGRAIE
-558 SEVRTSVLASAS
+558 SEVRASVLAS

-594 IALRLLQD
+594 LSLRLLD
-602 VDPERLAGF
+602 GVDSQRLAGF

-624 WLLSALDRVDE
+624 WLLAALDRVDE
-635 ASAVAEDGLAS
+635 AIAVAEDGLAC

-657 VFETWHG
+657 VFETWNG
-664 RHLLHLGRLDEANA
+664 RNLLHLGRLDEANA

-694 VLDAAAVVAVGRT
+694 VLDAASVVALGRT
-707 KLHIGDERGAREVA
+707 KLHIGDERGAHEVA
-721 EIAKVMLTATAPV
+721 EIAQVMLTATAPV
-734 VRRHAAWYLAV
+734 VRKLAAWYLAV
-745 HASTAGDLDQ
+745 HAWASGDPND
-755 AHRWLCALGET
+755 AYGWLCALGE
-766 ERLSLFPLF
+766 EDRLSLFPLF
-775 PMEAADDPLLV
+775 P
-786 RMALTAGDEE
+786 
-796 LAKAVTE
+796 
-803 LAARRHELN
+803 
-812 PGVPSI
+812 
-818 AAAAAHTRGLLS
+818 
-830 QSGPDLEQAAAIL
+830 LE
-843 ATCPRPLA
+843 
-851 LAAALEDL
+851 
-859 GCARLADGDH
+859 
-869 SGAADAFDR
+869 
-878 VLRICVE
+878 V
-885 AGAERDAARARKRLR
+885 
-900 ELGIRRRVLPLDRP
+900 
-914 KLGWESLTDA
+914 
-924 ELQVARLAAAG
+924 
-935 YTNRGI
+935 
-941 ADRLFVSPHTVN
+941 
-953 THLRHVFDK
+953 
-962 LDIRSRVD
+962 
-970 LTRVVEHHS
+970 

>member
-1 MFLPPLLAQALEGE
+1 MLKHEPSAQSPCANTMLALAGM
-15 YVRCASV
+15 
-22 HATPRSA
+22 SA
-29 ETGELT
+29 CP
-35 MISTPDG
+35 S
-42 SCAADWT
+42 
-49 VSASPIRGRDE
+49 
-60 QLETITGF
+60 
-68 LDRVR
+68 
-73 AGVGGVAIIEGAA
+73 
-86 GLGKTRL
+86 
-93 LAAARAT
+93 
-100 AGSLSFR
+100 
-107 TGLGAAE
+107 
-114 PGHSPVELAVLMEAL
+114 
-129 FGGAEPLVE
+129 
-138 RSALGSRDGSREEP
+138 
-152 FWLLQDVQTLMER
+152 
-165 AALRQPLLVCLDDV
+165 
-179 QWADAGCGF
+179 
-188 ALRMLTQWL
+188 
-197 APLPVAWLIAVRP
+197 
-210 NQGAPQ
+210 
-216 IRRALAELATAG
+216 RALAELTTAG
-228 AATIRLTPLKA
+228 AATIRLAPLTA

-314 TPAGERVVTAAASLA
+314 TAAGERVATVAASLA

-336 IAAMTRIPVTDLVD
+336 IAAMARVGVADLVD

-389 ALDREAADVLLA
+389 ALDRAAADVLLA
-401 SGALPVEVAAQL
+401 GGALPVEVAAQL

-433 ALGMTDPGASAD
+433 ALGMTDPGGSAD

-490 HSLPAEQEADVRL
+490 QSLPAEQEADVRL
-503 SLAAM
+503 SLAA
-508 FAISA
+508 
-513 DDRADNARQGLS
+513 
-525 LTGLS
+525 
-530 ADTRARLWTSLF
+530 
-542 HNLVVA
+542 

-558 SEVRTSVLASAS
+558 SEVRASVDAS
-570 TDLAAQYFFQIGRS
+570 TDLAARYFFQIGRS
-584 AMEYQ
+584 AMAYQ

-594 IALRLLQD
+594 PALGLLQG
-602 VDPERLAGF
+602 VDPEVLAGF

-624 WLLSALDRVDE
+624 WLLSALDRVDG
-635 ASAVAEDGLAS
+635 AIAVAEDGLAS

-657 VFETWHG
+657 VFETWKG

-678 VLEGR
+678 LLEGR
-683 FHLADAHLIVG
+683 FQRADAHLIVG
-694 VLDAAAVVAVGRT
+694 VLDAASVVALGRT
-707 KLHIGDERGAREVA
+707 KLHLGDERGAHEVT
-721 EIAKVMLTATAPV
+721 EMAKVMLTTTAPV

-745 HASTAGDLDQ
+745 QAMTAGDPDQ

-775 PMEAADDPLLV
+775 PMEAADDALLV
-786 RMALTAGDEE
+786 RMALAAGDAE
-796 LAKAVTE
+796 LAKAVTG

-812 PGVPSI
+812 PGVPSV
-818 AAAAAHTRGLLS
+818 AGAAAHTRGLFNRAR
-830 QSGPDLEQAAAIL
+830 PDLEQAAEIL
-843 ATCPRPLA
+843 APGPRPLA
-851 LAAALEDL
+851 LAAVLEDL
-859 GCARLADGDH
+859 GDARLADGDPG
-869 SGAADAFDR
+869 GAAGAFDR
-878 VLRICVE
+878 VLRICVD
-885 AGAERDAARARKRLR
+885 AGAARDAARARKRLR
-900 ELGIRRRVLPLDRP
+900 ELGIRRRVQSLDRP
-914 KLGWESLTDA
+914 KLGWESLTGA
-924 ELQVARLAAAG
+924 ELAVARLAAAG
-935 YTNRGI
+935 CTNRGI

-953 THLRHVFDK
+953 SHLRHVFDK

-970 LTRVVEHHS
+970 LTRVVEHHSQ

>member
-1 MFLPPLLAQALEGE
+1 
-15 YVRCASV
+15 
-22 HATPRSA
+22 
-29 ETGELT
+29 
-35 MISTPDG
+35 MISTPH
-42 SCAADWT
+42 
-49 VSASPIRGRDE
+49 VSGASPIRGRDE
-60 QLETITGF
+60 QLHMITGF
-68 LDRVR
+68 LERVR
-73 AGVGGVAIIEGAA
+73 AGAGGVAIIEGAA

-93 LAAARAT
+93 LAEARSAARV
-100 AGSLSFR
+100 LSFR

-114 PGHSPVELAVLMEAL
+114 PGHSSVELAVLMEAL
-129 FGGAEPLVE
+129 FGGAESLVE
-138 RSALGSRDGSREEP
+138 RNALGSHDGSREES

-197 APLPVAWLIAVRP
+197 ASLPVAWLIAVRP
-210 NQGAPQ
+210 DQGAPQ
-216 IRRALAELATAG
+216 IRRALAELTAAG
-228 AATIRLTPLKA
+228 AATIRLTPLPA
-239 SAVAE
+239 SAVAQ

-250 GAPAGGDLLRTLADV
+250 GAPAGGDLLRTLADG
-265 QGNPFLIVD
+265 QGNPFLVVD

-302 LEDSMRRRLART
+302 LEDSMRRRLSRT
-314 TPAGERVVTAAASLA
+314 TPAGERVVTVAASLA

-336 IAAMTRIPVTDLVD
+336 IAAMARIGVADLVD

-379 RSAVPGAVRR
+379 RSAIPGAVRR

-445 IASVALSLLPSR
+445 MASVALSLLPSR
-457 HPLRGPLVARRTV
+457 NPLRGPLVARRTV

-490 HSLPAEQEADVRL
+490 QSLPAEQEADVRL

-542 HNLVVA
+542 HNLMVA

-558 SEVRTSVLASAS
+558 SEVRASVCAS

-594 IALRLLQD
+594 LSLRLLQG
-602 VDPERLAGF
+602 VDPEVLAGF

-624 WLLSALDRVDE
+624 WLLSALDRADE
-635 ASAVAEDGLAS
+635 AIAVAEDGLAS
-646 AQRDRQNWAVH
+646 AQRDRQHWAVH
-657 VFETWHG
+657 VFETWKG
-664 RHLLHLGRLDEANA
+664 QHLLHLGRLDEANA

-694 VLDAAAVVAVGRT
+694 VLDAASVVALGRT
-707 KLHIGDERGAREVA
+707 KLHIGDERGADEVA
-721 EIAKVMLTATAPV
+721 EIAKVMLDGDRSRGPQARRV
-734 VRRHAAWYLAV
+734 VPRRSRHDRRRPGPGPPLAV
-745 HASTAGDLDQ
+745 
-755 AHRWLCALGET
+755 R
-766 ERLSLFPLF
+766 
-775 PMEAADDPLLV
+775 
-786 RMALTAGDEE
+786 
-796 LAKAVTE
+796 
-803 LAARRHELN
+803 ARRDRAAVA
-812 PGVPSI
+812 VPALPDGGRRRS
-818 AAAAAHTRGLLS
+818 AAGPH
-830 QSGPDLEQAAAIL
+830 GPDRRRFRTRQGRHRTRRAQTRTQSRRGVHGRCRRAH
-843 ATCPRPLA
+843 PRPA
-851 LAAALEDL
+851 QPVQTRP
-859 GCARLADGDH
+859 GTGSGD
-869 SGAADAFDR
+869 SR
-878 VLRICVE
+878 S
-885 AGAERDAARARKRLR
+885 
-900 ELGIRRRVLPLDRP
+900 RP
-914 KLGWESLTDA
+914 
-924 ELQVARLAAAG
+924 AAAG
-935 YTNRGI
+935 AGGRARGSGWHP
-941 ADRLFVSPHTVN
+941 AGR
-953 THLRHVFDK
+953 R
-962 LDIRSRVD
+962 
-970 LTRVVEHHS
+970 

>member
-1 MFLPPLLAQALEGE
+1 
-15 YVRCASV
+15 
-22 HATPRSA
+22 
-29 ETGELT
+29 
-35 MISTPDG
+35 MI
-42 SCAADWT
+42 A
-49 VSASPIRGRDE
+49 
-60 QLETITGF
+60 GF
-68 LDRVR
+68 LERVR
-73 AGVGGVAIIEGAA
+73 AGAGGVAIIEGAA

-100 AGSLSFR
+100 ARTLSFR
-107 TGLGAAE
+107 TGFGAAE
-114 PGHSPVELAVLMEAL
+114 PGHGSVELAVLMEAL
-129 FGGAEPLVE
+129 FGGAESLVE
-138 RSALGSRDGSREEP
+138 RTALGSRDRSREER
-152 FWLLQDVQTLMER
+152 FWLLQDVQTLLER

-197 APLPVAWLIAVRP
+197 ASLPVAWLIAVRP
-210 NQGAPQ
+210 DQGVPQ
-216 IRRALAELATAG
+216 IRRALAELTTAG
-228 AATIRLTPLKA
+228 AVTIHLTPLRA

-244 VAADVL
+244 VAADAL

-265 QGNPFLIVD
+265 RGNPFLIVD

-284 VRVVDGR
+284 VCMVDGR
-291 ARLAENRVPHR
+291 VRLVENRVPHR
-302 LEDSMRRRLART
+302 LEDSMRRRLSRT
-314 TPAGERVVTAAASLA
+314 TPAGERVVTVAASLA
-329 RQFTLSQ
+329 RQFTLNQ
-336 IAAMTRIPVTDLVD
+336 IAAMARIPVTDLVD

-363 AGGRLAFQH
+363 EGGRLAFLH

-379 RSAVPGAVRR
+379 RSAVPDTVRR

-401 SGALPVEVAAQL
+401 GGALPVEVAAQL
-413 AASAEPGDVAAVRAL
+413 AASAEPGDVTAVRAL

-433 ALGMTDPGASAD
+433 SLGMTDPSASAD
-445 IASVALSLLPSR
+445 IASVALSLVPSR

-470 SLFAAGRSK
+470 SLFAAGRSR

-490 HSLPAEQEADVRL
+490 QCLPAEQEADVRL

-525 LTGLS
+525 LTGLK
-530 ADTRARLWTSLF
+530 ADTRARLWASLF
-542 HNLVVA
+542 HNLLVA
-548 SRLDEGLAIE
+548 GRLDEGLTIE
-558 SEVRTSVLASAS
+558 SEVRTNVLAS

-594 IALRLLQD
+594 LSLRLLQG
-602 VDPERLAGF
+602 VNPERLAGF

-635 ASAVAEDGLAS
+635 AIAVAEDGLAS
-646 AQRDRQNWAVH
+646 AQRDRQNWAVD
-657 VFETWHG
+657 VFETWKG

-694 VLDAAAVVAVGRT
+694 VLDAAAVVALGRT
-707 KLHIGDERGAREVA
+707 KLYMGDERAAHEVA
-721 EIAKVMLTATAPV
+721 EIAKIMLTTTAPV
-734 VRRHAAWYLAV
+734 VRRLAAWYLAV
-745 HASTAGDLDQ
+745 HSMASGHPNQ

-775 PMEAADDPLLV
+775 PMEVADDPLLV
-786 RMALTAGDEE
+786 RIALAVGDAE
-796 LAKAVTE
+796 LAKAVAE
-803 LAARRHELN
+803 LAAHRYELN
-812 PGVPSI
+812 PGVPSV
-818 AAAAAHTRGLLS
+818 AGAAAHTRGLLNES
-830 QSGPDLEQAAAIL
+830 RPDLEQAAAIL
-843 ATCPRPLA
+843 VTCPRPLA

-859 GCARLADGDH
+859 GCARLADGDR
-869 SGAADAFDR
+869 SGAVDAFDR
-878 VLRICVE
+878 VLRICIDT
-885 AGAERDAARARKRLR
+885 GAARDAARARMRLR
-900 ELGIRRRVLPLDRP
+900 ELGVRRRVQSLERP
-914 KLGWESLTDA
+914 KLGWESLTAA

-935 YTNRGI
+935 CTNRGI

-962 LDIRSRVD
+962 LHIRSRVD
-970 LTRVVEHHS
+970 LTRIAERHS